1 MSLPPSLR
9 SLRRPLDRLP
19 TDVSQ
24 LLTPARAIAFWT
36 AIALPF
42 GYLPLFAL
50 EMIELSPVT
59 FFGLL
64 GLNMIALIV
73 GHPHRR

>member
-9 SLRRPLDRLP
+9 RPLNRLP
-19 TDVSQ
+19 TGVSQ
-24 LLTPARAIAFWT
+24 LLTPARAVAFWT

-50 EMIELSPVT
+50 EMIALSPAT

-64 GLNMIALIV
+64 GLNMIALVI